1 MILPD
6 IDFLL
11 LNIYFYQYLC
21 RQQNYTYMWKD
32 ILYVGIGGGIGSIF
46 RFIISRLVI
55 RYATPEWTFAGTL
68 AVNITGCFLI
78 GAIAGW
84 MLAHQPD
91 NQTFRLLFIVG
102 FCGGYTT
109 FSTFAFE
116 NLRLIETNQWGL
128 FALYT
133 LSSVVLGLLAAWGGM
148 KLTV

>member
-1 MILPD
+1 
-6 IDFLL
+6 
-11 LNIYFYQYLC
+11 
-21 RQQNYTYMWKD
+21 MWKD

-91 NQTFRLLFIVG
+91 NQIFRLLFIVG

-109 FSTFAFE
+109 FSTFTFE

-133 LSSVVLGLLAAWGGM
+133 LSSVVLGLLAAWVGM